1 MGKYIC
7 VASDKEMFN
16 VSGESLGM
24 IGERALYYSKSVG
37 KHRIYRSS
45 YPLKPYIFRG
55 KDINKDLNL
64 LVFNT
69 PKEAQNLC
77 DEINNVYGD
86 NFMIKEVSKNE
97 R

>member
-7 VASDKEMFN
+7 VSPDKEMFN
-16 VSGESLGM
+16 VKGESLGM
-24 IGERALYYSKSVG
+24 IGERALYYSKSIG
-37 KHRIYRSS
+37 KHRVYRSS

-55 KDINKDLNL
+55 KDINRGLNL

-69 PKEAQNLC
+69 LKKAQQLC
-77 DEINNVYGD
+77 DEINNAYGD
-86 NFMIKEVSKNE
+86 NFMVKEVTESE

>member
-7 VASDKEMFN
+7 VSSDKEMFN
-16 VSGESLGM
+16 VKGESLGM
-24 IGERALYYSKSVG
+24 IGERALYYSKSIG
-37 KHRIYRSS
+37 KHRVYRSS

-55 KDINKDLNL
+55 KDINRGLNL

-69 PKEAQNLC
+69 LKKAQQLC

-86 NFMIKEVSKNE
+86 NFMVKEVTESE